1 MVNKI
6 NKNNKKMTFTL
17 ILNLTAVITQIYKI
31 NNKIIIKI
39 QKSINQLKINFLL
52 KNYDQRKYFIL
63 TNYFFYFYIKY
74 I

>member
-39 QKSINQLKINFLL
+39 
-52 KNYDQRKYFIL
+52 
-63 TNYFFYFYIKY
+63 
-74 I
+74 